1 MKKISTLF
9 FVFVAFMFFGT
20 MHVSALGTEENN
32 SVFHREGSELEVS
45 IADLPYTYTSG
56 EYSYTIEGL
65 ELELYN
71 YYDLEYADAFAG
83 IEPDY
88 VIPITDS
95 SVTIEPE
102 AAISDNVYG
111 DSSSS
116 DGTFVNLNINL
127 DNDMIDDL
135 ITEYLLST
143 DDFDYFA
150 DEGYIV
156 FVNVKYRFTDMPEE
170 LHGFKIGFLNFL
182 SLQAMGITPES
193 PEEEAELFDFIS
205 EKIVLNDENSQFVD
219 FYFYNINDGL
229 LKPGSIEDTV
239 IFTTMM
245 AQFEGVIFFDASSW
259 TDLLY
264 QHPGGFYEGAF
275 ASKMFVFHNVSYLT
289 DYIEDNSNG
298 DVTFNPVES
307 VISSV
312 NSNQGEE
319 FLDEAKDVLYVDV
332 PDTALNIDSLFYIS
346 GLLILVIGGAII
358 GISIFHK
365 RKLKS

>member
-45 IADLPYTYTSG
+45 IADFPYTYTSG

-170 LHGFKIGFLNFL
+170 LHGFKMGFLNYL
-182 SLQAMGITPES
+182 SLSMMDLEINS
-193 PEEEAELFDFIS
+193 PEEVAELLDFFS
-205 EKIVLNDENSQFVD
+205 EEIVLNDECGQFID
-219 FYFYNINDGL
+219 YYFYDINDGL
-229 LKPGSIEDTV
+229 YAPSFIENESFYLELLNSEQV
-239 IFTTMM
+239 SFI
-245 AQFEGVIFFDASSW
+245 DADSW

-264 QHPGGFYEGAF
+264 QNPNAFYDGNF